1 MRRAATITVSSAI
14 RFAAAFS
21 GTLLLAV
28 SAVAAGPP
36 TAVPETM
43 RFAIVRNGQQIGTY
57 AIEINRNGPETSV
70 AAVTDLTVKV
80 LFVTAYRLQHTENE
94 RWVNGRLVALQ
105 STSDDNGTRHS
116 VSATAKGSNLEV
128 MVDGKA
134 SLIDPNVMV
143 ENFWNP
149 QLLARPTM
157 LNTQDGQ
164 VTRVSV
170 SDGGEEDLTI
180 NDQTVRTHRYTV
192 NSRYSQDIWYDSQA
206 HLVQAKFLAS
216 DGSVIM
222 YVPI

>member
-1 MRRAATITVSSAI
+1 MRRAAGIRVSSAI
-14 RFAAAFS
+14 GVVAAIT
-21 GTLLLAV
+21 GTALFAV
-28 SAVAAGPP
+28 SAFAAGPP
-36 TAVPETM
+36 AAAETM

-57 AIEINRNGPETSV
+57 AIEINRKGPEISV
-70 AAVTDLTVKV
+70 AAVTDLTVTV

-116 VSATAKGSNLEV
+116 VSATTKGSNLEV
-128 MVDGKA
+128 TVDGKA
-134 SLIDPNVMV
+134 SLIDPNVML

-149 QLLARPTM
+149 QLLARPAM

-192 NSRYSQDIWYDSQA
+192 NSRYSQDVWFDSQS
-206 HLVQAKFLAS
+206 HLVLTKFQAS

-222 YVPI
+222 YIPI

>member
-1 MRRAATITVSSAI
+1 
-14 RFAAAFS
+14 
-21 GTLLLAV
+21 
-28 SAVAAGPP
+28 
-36 TAVPETM
+36 
-43 RFAIVRNGQQIGTY
+43 
-57 AIEINRNGPETSV
+57 
-70 AAVTDLTVKV
+70 
-80 LFVTAYRLQHTENE
+80 
-94 RWVNGRLVALQ
+94 VALH
-105 STSDDNGTRHS
+105 STSDDNGTHHS
-116 VSATAKGSNLEV
+116 VSATTKGSNLEV

-164 VTRVSV
+164 VVPVTV

-192 NSRYSQDIWYDSQA
+192 NSRYSQDVWYDSQA

-222 YVPI
+222 YVPL